1 MKKLIEMKINQKWI
15 LWGVFSGIFLLI
27 STEAI
32 GQILPSEMFGQEG
45 VKDSTS
51 DPIDFFSFQVN
62 HFNLDFFV
70 RLGINVLTMVV
81 LLRLIYFKVYRRHDY
96 FFTFFMFNL
105 VIFIVAVL
113 LNADDGF
120 SIGAAFGLFAIFA
133 MLRYRSEN
141 IAATD
146 MTYLFI
152 SITFGL
158 VSAINMGTWVEI
170 VIINSIILLAAY
182 LISGNLLFKPE
193 FSKSVE
199 YENIDLVKP
208 GNNDELIADLKSR
221 TGLNIH
227 KVYIKKIDYLRDMA
241 QLKIYYHSSD
251 NRDV

>member
-1 MKKLIEMKINQKWI
+1 MKIKLKWI
-15 LWGVFSGIFLLI
+15 LMGVLSLI
-27 STEAI
+27 SIGVI
-32 GQILPSEMFGQEG
+32 GQVLTPEMLEQAGINNSSG
-45 VKDSTS
+45 NTT
-51 DPIDFFSFQVN
+51 DFFALRVD

-70 RLGINVLTMVV
+70 RLAINVATMFV

-105 VIFIVAVL
+105 VIFIVTVL
-113 LNADDGF
+113 LDADDGF

-170 VIINSIILLAAY
+170 IIINTIILVAAY
-182 LISGNLLFKPE
+182 LISGNVFLKPE
-193 FSKSVE
+193 FSKSVD

-208 GNNDELIADLKSR
+208 GNNEDLIADLKER

-227 KVYIKKIDYLRDMA
+227 RVYVKKIDYIRDMA
-241 QLKIYYHSSD
+241 RLKIYYYSSD